1 MAAPTPEELKQ
12 INDLLQQQEDI
23 TRRITQA
30 EQTRQRHYGQ
40 IISQW
45 EAQVEQAGNLMVAQ
59 QNVIQALESQEKT
72 QEKYISNEEERLKNA
87 RAFNTMSVEEFKQGM
102 LIVNMLKEA
111 NTLRGEARDK
121 LIEELKQQQKINFEI
136 VKYNKFLHDQTAIVK
151 DIGGSLLSNLGIQ
164 GDINKSYTA
173 GVLALGPALDLAMRH
188 GIEWKKVASF
198 GLGAVVNMTEKL
210 LHLQDTMVTDVV
222 KQTGATREL
231 GESLAAASDNMIR
244 LGLDASLAGPAFT
257 SLYNNM
263 TLFRNATLE
272 GKEDLATF
280 TAQLSQTG
288 ITAENSTKVME
299 TLTNSLN
306 MTGDQAEATMKEFVN
321 LAEGLEMSVDKM
333 MSDFQ
338 TFAGT
343 LVQYGDQAKQVFVEL
358 QSQSRATNVAVSEL
372 ISISAQFDTFQTAA
386 DAVGRLNGMLGGP
399 YLNSIDMVYKT
410 ESERIDALR
419 ETIELSGQ
427 SWDSMS
433 RFEMKA
439 FAAAAGIK
447 DLNEA
452 AKLFG
457 TSAEEFAKNRAEA
470 EMLASVEAELADKA
484 KAATYMFQNFK
495 NAVMGLA
502 IGFYPLVEVL
512 RLFIEG
518 IAFIL
523 TVGDGFVGWI
533 LLLTGAYM
541 GLTSAVWA
549 KFAADMAERAGMIM
563 WGTIAVL
570 SYVRY
575 EMLTAAYWRNI
586 AAKMILA
593 AKIWVVVGAFTI
605 LLAILSPIIIAYG
618 LWALVTWGVA
628 AAAGGLSTAL
638 TALGLPLFIAMLTL
652 VVAAMVGL
660 VVYWDEVVD
669 AFGAGIDWISDKFG
683 GMIDFFKNMGSSL
696 GAFMTG
702 LLDIVLLPIRLM
714 INGVIAG
721 VNLLIKG
728 LNLVPG
734 VTVPTIP
741 FVPTLTEMV
750 GLQEGGVLKQGQAMV
765 AEGGKPEVIQHTPAG
780 TVVTPLPADAT
791 IPGADNSGLVAAL
804 QENTAAIK
812 TMLEKLVSESP
823 GDVILQLD
831 DREFGR
837 AVGAVNKKQNSL
849 RFRYS

>member
-1 MAAPTPEELKQ
+1 
-12 INDLLQQQEDI
+12 
-23 TRRITQA
+23 
-30 EQTRQRHYGQ
+30 
-40 IISQW
+40 
-45 EAQVEQAGNLMVAQ
+45 
-59 QNVIQALESQEKT
+59 
-72 QEKYISNEEERLKNA
+72 
-87 RAFNTMSVEEFKQGM
+87 
-102 LIVNMLKEA
+102 
-111 NTLRGEARDK
+111 
-121 LIEELKQQQKINFEI
+121 
-136 VKYNKFLHDQTAIVK
+136 
-151 DIGGSLLSNLGIQ
+151 
-164 GDINKSYTA
+164 
-173 GVLALGPALDLAMRH
+173 
-188 GIEWKKVASF
+188 
-198 GLGAVVNMTEKL
+198 
-210 LHLQDTMVTDVV
+210 
-222 KQTGATREL
+222 
-231 GESLAAASDNMIR
+231 
-244 LGLDASLAGPAFT
+244 
-257 SLYNNM
+257 
-263 TLFRNATLE
+263 
-272 GKEDLATF
+272 
-280 TAQLSQTG
+280 
-288 ITAENSTKVME
+288 
-299 TLTNSLN
+299 
-306 MTGDQAEATMKEFVN
+306 
-321 LAEGLEMSVDKM
+321 
-333 MSDFQ
+333 
-338 TFAGT
+338 
-343 LVQYGDQAKQVFVEL
+343 
-358 QSQSRATNVAVSEL
+358 
-372 ISISAQFDTFQTAA
+372 DTFQTAA

-541 GLTSAVWA
+541 GLTSV
-549 KFAADMAERAGMIM
+549 M
-563 WGTIAVL
+563 WGKIAASIVDQYQTLYLIGLYTIEWIQL
-570 SYVRY
+570 NL
-575 EMLTAAYWRNI
+575 LTAAYWRNI
-586 AAKMILA
+586 AAKVILA
-593 AKIWVVVGAFTI
+593 AKIWLIVGAVVV
-605 LLAILSPIIIAYG
+605 L
-618 LWALVTWGVA
+618 
-628 AAAGGLSTAL
+628 
-638 TALGLPLFIAMLTL
+638 LPLFGLMLAVMAAVTIAQLGL
-652 VVAAMVGL
+652 NAAMTANPIGVIILGIGLLVGAVWGL
-660 VVYWDEVVD
+660 TKIFPGLTGAFGD
-669 AFGAGIDWISDKFG
+669 AFDWISDKF
-683 GMIDFFKNMGSSL
+683 S
-696 GAFMTG
+696 G
-702 LLDIVLLPIRLM
+702 LLDFFAGMFDSFGALMLGLVDIWLFPIRLV
-714 INGVIAG
+714 INSVIGA

-765 AEGGKPEVIQHTPAG
+765 AEGGKPEVVQHTPAG

-823 GDVILQLD
+823 GDVILKLD